1 MLSTR
6 FAFNFFAFV
15 ALAACSG
22 TPAPRA
28 TQGPRFPRLPPQ
40 APVTEA
46 PGPPHDEWTTFA
58 HDQFRSGF
66 QPQHVPFGKANVAR
80 LQLRWKFQTG
90 DGLQASPLV
99 ANGRVY
105 VASQHGVVRALDAR
119 TGAQLWQVAT
129 RATIAMTPA
138 LADGM
143 LFVGDHRQP
152 GALMALDAMNGAQRW
167 QTVFPGGVR
176 SEPAIANGI
185 VYVGESGGDQ
195 CFHAG
200 LHALRERSGA
210 EVWRWYVDPHDKMG
224 GSVWSP
230 ISFDRGRVFFGTG
243 NACEPNIDTADSIVS
258 LEATGTLRWAVHGAN
273 SVTDNDVGGG
283 TLLLHGEA
291 IAESKNGLLYD
302 IDRTS
307 GRVNWSTALGG
318 APGYGGFGT
327 PSSDGTTIV
336 VTAGFAS
343 DPTKSAGPAGGAL
356 VGLDTAGAILWRVRT
371 QNPVSGD
378 VAIANGV
385 AYTPLDS
392 TFVALDV
399 ATGTQLWSYPAG
411 QTSYASPAVVPS
423 GIYFANGGGEVFAF
437 SLPEKRR

>member
-1 MLSTR
+1 M
-6 FAFNFFAFV
+6 

-22 TPAPRA
+22 TPAPQA
-28 TQGPRFPRLPPQ
+28 PRFPRLPPQ
-40 APVTEA
+40 APVTAA
-46 PGPPHDEWTTFA
+46 PGPPHDDWTTFA

-66 QPQHVPFGKANVAR
+66 QPQPMPFGKANVAR
-80 LQLRWKFQTG
+80 LHLRWKFQTG
-90 DGLQASPLV
+90 YAMQASPLV

-105 VASQHGVVRALDAR
+105 VASSDGVVRALDAR
-119 TGAQLWQVAT
+119 TGAQLWHVAT
-129 RATIAMTPA
+129 GATIAMTPA
-138 LADGM
+138 LADGL

-152 GALMALDAMNGAQRW
+152 GALMALDANSGAQRW

-230 ISFDRGRVFFGTG
+230 ISFDRGRVFLGTG

-302 IDRTS
+302 IDMAS
-307 GRVNWSTALGG
+307 GRVNWSTSLGG
-318 APGYGGFGT
+318 VPGYGGFGT
-327 PSSDGTTIV
+327 PSTDGTTIV
-336 VTAGFAS
+336 VTAGFTS
-343 DPTKSAGPAGGAL
+343 DPTKSTGPPGGAL
-356 VGLDTAGAILWRVRT
+356 VGLDTAGTILWRTRA
-371 QNPVSGD
+371 QHPVMGD

-392 TFVALDV
+392 TFVALDL

-411 QTSYASPAVVPS
+411 QTSYASPAIVPS